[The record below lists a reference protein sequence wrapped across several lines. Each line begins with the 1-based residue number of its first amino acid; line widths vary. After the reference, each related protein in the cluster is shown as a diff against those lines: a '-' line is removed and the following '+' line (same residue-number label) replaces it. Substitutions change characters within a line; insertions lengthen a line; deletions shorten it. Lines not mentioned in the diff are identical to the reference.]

1 MVNPLIAATGIIL
14 ALITTICFNLAM
26 VFQKKG
32 LNNAP
37 EINIEGGVKGIVQS
51 FKGLFKNK
59 WWFLGLIL
67 GFLGWFPYIVSISM
81 VGVLVT
87 EPVMATG
94 FIVFVIAAVKM
105 LNEKVSLY
113 EYAAI
118 GMLTFSPIL
127 IGFAGIS
134 GVTFDMYAFILPLVI
149 FLGITLSI
157 SFVAF
162 IMSKKTRGSSV
173 EPLYLML
180 CGGILFALGGTFT
193 NILGQ
198 AFIFT
203 GIEFSWYILFE
214 IVFGIFWWDYG
225 HLLVFIGFWGMV
237 TLNLSSLTFYQSA
250 MQKGKATIMY
260 PILDTL
266 ALIVPITAGLLVFKQ
281 TFENPF
287 LFWLAIGFAMIGSL
301 ILSRFQAKIENMGE
315 KDYSYEK
322 AFVEQN
328 K

>member
-32 LNNAP
+32 LNDAP
-37 EINIEGGVKGIVQS
+37 EINIEGGVKGIIQS
-51 FKGLFKNK
+51 FKGLLKNK
-59 WWFLGLIL
+59 WWFLGLIV
-67 GFLGWFPYIVSISM
+67 GFGGWFPYIISISM

-87 EPVMATG
+87 EPVMASG

-118 GMLTFSPIL
+118 GMLTFSPVL

-134 GVTFDMYAFILPLVI
+134 DVTFDKFAFILPLII
-149 FLGITLSI
+149 FLVITLSI
-157 SFVAF
+157 SFFAF

-198 AFIFT
+198 AFIFAD
-203 GIEFSWYILFE
+203 IEFSWYILFE
-214 IVFGIFWWDYG
+214 IIFGIFWWDYS

-237 TLNLSSLTFYQSA
+237 SMNLSSLTFYQSA

-281 TFENPF
+281 TFDNAL
-287 LFWLAIGFAMIGSL
+287 LFWLAIIFAMIGSL
-301 ILSRFQAKIENMGE
+301 ILSRFQAEIENMGE

-328 K
+328 E